1 MGLLSRFLA
10 GGQDPLTQFADNN
23 RHSRKPQNAN
33 ASVTDTFKS
42 IDYGSDTKAKRLF
55 DVASNPLPYSAPLN
69 DATPGGGPAGD
80 TIPGDDTLA

>member
-10 GGQDPLTQFADNN
+10 AGQDPLTQFADNN
-23 RHSRKPQNAN
+23 RHSRKRFNSSAN
-33 ASVTDTFKS
+33 VTDTFTA

-55 DVASNPLPYSAPLN
+55 DVASSPLPYSAPLN

-80 TIPGDDTLA
+80 TVPGIDNQA